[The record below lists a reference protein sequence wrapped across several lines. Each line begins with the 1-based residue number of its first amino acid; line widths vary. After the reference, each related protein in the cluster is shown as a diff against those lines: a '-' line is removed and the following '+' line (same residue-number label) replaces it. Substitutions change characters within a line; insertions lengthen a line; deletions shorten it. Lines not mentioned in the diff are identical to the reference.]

1 MALNAD
7 GFEGGVFLT
16 LDQQAQ
22 LRAKQHAE
30 SQKQPESTVPTKRK
44 RKTSDDQ
51 LAVVET
57 TKESAESE

>member
-7 GFEGGVFLT
+7 GFEGGAFLT

-30 SQKQPESTVPTKRK
+30 SQEQPESTVPTKRK
-44 RKTSDDQ
+44 RKTSVDQ
-51 LAVVET
+51 LAVIET
-57 TKESAESE
+57 TEESPK